1 MLIILPNLGTTLDT
15 VEKNIGKFLKN
26 LKKTKESSGDEGF
39 ADGKVNVYIPKF
51 KLESELNLVKPM
63 QKVGVTDMFSDKAD
77 FSGMVQSK
85 SHISVSIIKQ
95 KAFIEGI

>member
-1 MLIILPNLGTTLDT
+1 
-15 VEKNIGKFLKN
+15 
-26 LKKTKESSGDEGF
+26 
-39 ADGKVNVYIPKF
+39 
-51 KLESELNLVKPM
+51 M

-77 FSGMVQSK
+77 FSGMVK